1 MQIKFKDFLF
11 EICENK
17 IYLLKYGNYIN
28 LNKCGFLDIQI
39 SGENKDTHLG
49 IKMIN
54 SSEGK
59 RLIYVSH
66 QQTDN
71 RLEIVQKSEL
81 IETKTVFL
89 AYTDTSTI
97 RIYTEVKNISL
108 REIVIEEVSSFVGVF
123 LGENSVENSKN
134 LLFYRFIQS
143 HHAECQPRKQSFYE
157 YGLHRGNIESQK
169 RISFANIGS
178 WSTKEELPQGIIEN
192 SKTNDFLMFQ
202 IESNSSWYYE
212 IGDKSGEYYLYC
224 GGANLPFGGWSKLL
238 KTKETYC
245 TPNVAVSLGNSL
257 NEVIGDYPGVRLG
270 LLDEVYPAGDE
281 VVLIYEVTGK
291 VVNPGGL
298 PIQSGVAVF
307 NVETVYNVYR
317 AIKKQTPV
325 VDKLVSVVA
334 EVNKPVTVRV
344 PLGCTIQEVVDLA
357 GGTTTKN
364 AVYFVGG
371 PMMGNIGTGSQPVTK
386 TTNAVLVLPEDHLII
401 NKKKRKASIDM
412 KRAAASC
419 CQCTMC
425 TDLCPR
431 NRLGHPIEPH
441 KFMRAATCKDLQDP
455 NIFVNTMFCSSCG
468 LCEMYSCMQGLSPR
482 SLMADYKAGLRQ
494 AGLKPP
500 QGVIPAPV
508 GEEREYR
515 KVPMERLMARLDLT
529 KYDKEAP
536 LDDEVVD
543 IKKVRIMLSQHIGA
557 PATAVVKV
565 GDKVERGQVVGA
577 AGNGLSVA
585 IHASIS
591 GTVTEV
597 SDRYVVIEK

>member
-1 MQIKFKDFLF
+1 MEMK
-11 EICENK
+11 
-17 IYLLKYGNYIN
+17 
-28 LNKCGFLDIQI
+28 
-39 SGENKDTHLG
+39 
-49 IKMIN
+49 
-54 SSEGK
+54 
-59 RLIYVSH
+59 
-66 QQTDN
+66 
-71 RLEIVQKSEL
+71 EL
-81 IETKTVFL
+81 
-89 AYTDTSTI
+89 STI
-97 RIYTEVKNISL
+97 LQQNGIVGAGGAGFPTYAKLNENAETIILNCAECEPLLRLHRQLLEKYA
-108 REIVIEEVSSFVGVF
+108 REIVETFHMMGQTMGSKDIVIGIKKAYKGAIE
-123 LGENSVENSKN
+123 
-134 LLFYRFIQS
+134 
-143 HHAECQPRKQSFYE
+143 A
-157 YGLHRGNIESQK
+157 
-169 RISFANIGS
+169 
-178 WSTKEELPQGIIEN
+178 
-192 SKTNDFLMFQ
+192 
-202 IESNSSWYYE
+202 
-212 IGDKSGEYYLYC
+212 
-224 GGANLPFGGWSKLL
+224 
-238 KTKETYC
+238 
-245 TPNVAVSLGNSL
+245 L
-257 NEVIGDYPGVRLG
+257 NAVIGDYPGVRLG

-317 AIKKQTPV
+317 AIKKNTPV

-401 NKKKRKASIDM
+401 QKKKRKASIDL

-494 AGLKPP
+494 AGIKPP

-529 KYDKEAP
+529 KYNKEAP

-557 PATAVVKV
+557 PATAAVKV
-565 GDKVERGQVVGA
+565 GDKVERGQVVGKP
-577 AGNGLSVA
+577 GNGLSVA